1 MKKLILAIS
10 VFLLFGSSFV
20 NAENVYYCATK
31 PKLATGI
38 DIDKKTGKWFRNGFS
53 VSRYTIKFN
62 DDYTKLESKDVFT
75 GNCFRPLPELPG
87 TKTYVVCYD
96 KNNTGNVFQ
105 FDTKTLR
112 FLFVQASIYG
122 FLDNSKDSDTNA
134 IFPGTCQKF

>member
-1 MKKLILAIS
+1 MKNLFLAIS
-10 VFLLFGSSFV
+10 VFILFGSSYA
-20 NAENVYYCATK
+20 NAEQVYYCASQ
-31 PKLATGI
+31 PNLATGI
-38 DIDKKTGKWFRNGFS
+38 DKDKKTDKWFRNGFS

-75 GNCFRPLPELPG
+75 GNCFRPFPELPG

-96 KNNTGNVFQ
+96 KHNNGNVFQ

-122 FLDNSKDSDTNA
+122 FLDNGKDSDTNA